1 MTYPWW
7 SLLPFVAMLACIA
20 LLPII
25 PKTSHW
31 WEKECSQL
39 SVALALGVPTTVW
52 MFMRAGTGPLIATG
66 VEYVQFIALL
76 FALFVV
82 SGGIHLAGDIK
93 ATPRNN
99 TIFLAIGGLLASF
112 IGTTGAAMLLIRP
125 LLETNKER
133 KHRVHT
139 VLFTIFIVANCGGIL
154 TPLGDPPLFLG
165 YLHGVPFA
173 WTFALWKEW
182 LFVLVLL
189 LLSYYSIDRVRYA
202 SEDTASIEADDRE
215 VKPLRLHGKINL
227 LFFAIIILSVAF
239 APSWDGEALAEGHV
253 HSWTG
258 FVPWREI
265 IMFTVAGLSYKLS
278 DKKVRFEENA
288 FTWAPIMEV
297 ATLFI
302 GIFSTMAPALR
313 YLEQIAP
320 SLPLTRMTYFVF
332 TGGLSSVLDNAPTY
346 MTFFEMAKASGGEGT
361 LIAGVPEY
369 YLIPISLGAVFCGA
383 ITYIGNGP
391 NFMVKSVAESD
402 GVPMPSF
409 GRYIGYAFTLLVP
422 VLAAMAMIFVGES
435 WLVRGLGIAL
445 AAGLVFLSLVRIR
458 RAGLDEAVA
467 DFSGNE

>member
-7 SLLPFVAMLACIA
+7 SLLPFIAMLGCIA

-165 YLHGVPFA
+165 YLHGVPFT

-182 LFVLVLL
+182 LFTLALL
-189 LLSYYSIDRVRYA
+189 LLTYYSIDRVRYA
-202 SEDTASIEADDRE
+202 SEDAASIESDDRD
-215 VKPLRLHGKINL
+215 VQPLRLHGTINL

-288 FTWAPIMEV
+288 FTWAPI
-297 ATLFI
+297 
-302 GIFSTMAPALR
+302 FSTMAPALR

-361 LIAGVPEY
+361 LVAGVPEY

-467 DFSGNE
+467 DFSGDE

>member
-20 LLPII
+20 VLPII

-31 WEKECSQL
+31 WEKESSQL

-52 MFMRAGTGPLIATG
+52 MFMKAGTGPLIATG

-215 VKPLRLHGKINL
+215 VKPLSLHGKINL

-258 FVPWREI
+258 FVPWREV

-320 SLPLTRMTYFVF
+320 SLPLT
-332 TGGLSSVLDNAPTY
+332 NAPTY

-361 LIAGVPEY
+361 LVAGVPEY

-422 VLAAMAMIFVGES
+422 TLAAMAMIFVGET

-467 DFSGNE
+467 DFSGDE

>member
-52 MFMRAGTGPLIATG
+52 MFMRAGTGPLISTG

-82 SGGIHLAGDIK
+82 SGGIHLAGDIQ

-182 LFVLVLL
+182 LFTLALL
-189 LLSYYSIDRVRYA
+189 LLTYYSIDRVRYA
-202 SEDTASIEADDRE
+202 SEDTSSIRGRRPRGQAPASARKDQPAVLRDHHPVCRFRS
-215 VKPLRLHGKINL
+215 VLGWRGAGGGPLR
-227 LFFAIIILSVAF
+227 V
-239 APSWDGEALAEGHV
+239 
-253 HSWTG
+253 
-258 FVPWREI
+258 
-265 IMFTVAGLSYKLS
+265 
-278 DKKVRFEENA
+278 
-288 FTWAPIMEV
+288 
-297 ATLFI
+297 
-302 GIFSTMAPALR
+302 
-313 YLEQIAP
+313 
-320 SLPLTRMTYFVF
+320 
-332 TGGLSSVLDNAPTY
+332 
-346 MTFFEMAKASGGEGT
+346 
-361 LIAGVPEY
+361 
-369 YLIPISLGAVFCGA
+369 
-383 ITYIGNGP
+383 
-391 NFMVKSVAESD
+391 
-402 GVPMPSF
+402 
-409 GRYIGYAFTLLVP
+409 
-422 VLAAMAMIFVGES
+422 VG
-435 WLVRGLGIAL
+435 
-445 AAGLVFLSLVRIR
+445 
-458 RAGLDEAVA
+458 
-467 DFSGNE
+467 

>member
-31 WEKECSQL
+31 WEKESSQL
-39 SVALALGVPTTVW
+39 TVALALGVPTTIW
-52 MFMRAGTGPLIATG
+52 MFVKAGTSPLIATS

-133 KHRVHT
+133 QHRVHT

-165 YLHGVPFA
+165 YLHGVPFT

-202 SEDTASIEADDRE
+202 SEDTASIEADDRD
-215 VKPLRLHGKINL
+215 VQPLRLHGAINL

-253 HSWTG
+253 HSWTEL
-258 FVPWREI
+258 VPWREL
-265 IMFTVAGLSYKLS
+265 IMFAVAGLSYKLS

-288 FTWAPIMEV
+288 FTWTPIMEV

-332 TGGLSSVLDNAPTY
+332 TGGLSSILDNA
-346 MTFFEMAKASGGEGT
+346 GT
-361 LIAGVPEY
+361 LVAGVPEY

-422 VLAAMAMIFVGES
+422 ILAAMAMIFVGES

-467 DFSGNE
+467 DFSGDE

>member
-25 PKTSHW
+25 PKTAHW
-31 WEKECSQL
+31 WEKESSQL

-99 TIFLAIGGLLASF
+99 TIFLAIGGLLASS
-112 IGTTGAAMLLIRP
+112 
-125 LLETNKER
+125 
-133 KHRVHT
+133 
-139 VLFTIFIVANCGGIL
+139 FT
-154 TPLGDPPLFLG
+154 
-165 YLHGVPFA
+165 

-182 LFVLVLL
+182 LFVLALL

-202 SEDTASIEADDRE
+202 SEDTSSIEADDRE
-215 VKPLRLHGKINL
+215 VRPLRLHGTINL
-227 LFFAIIILSVAF
+227 AFFAIIILSVAF

-302 GIFSTMAPALR
+302 GIFATMAPALR

-361 LIAGVPEY
+361 LVAGVPEY

-422 VLAAMAMIFVGES
+422 ILAAMAMIFVGES

-467 DFSGNE
+467 DFSGDE